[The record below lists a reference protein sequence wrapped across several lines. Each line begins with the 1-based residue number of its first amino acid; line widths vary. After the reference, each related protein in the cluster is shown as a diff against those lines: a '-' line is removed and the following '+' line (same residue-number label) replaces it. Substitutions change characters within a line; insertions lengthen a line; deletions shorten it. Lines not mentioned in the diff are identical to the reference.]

1 MTANAASGYRSRC
14 SILMSGG
21 FDHSGSPEKSPIF
34 QSKRSFHRIHPRP
47 SRKFAGRSLF
57 RIRSTAKMTFGAA
70 TGVSDPRL
78 QKIRGAR
85 AKSAERTLIGHRRRT
100 SRTSFDPCHA
110 KPPRPLTSSSC
121 LPFNPISSYV
131 FPFQTLSAW
140 VFIFYLTQP
149 RLVRHFILDCPSLQL
164 AEFKWSYP
172 ARIRT

>member
-21 FDHSGSPEKSPIF
+21 FDHSGSPEKASIF
-34 QSKRSFHRIHPRP
+34 QSKKSFHRIHPRP

-57 RIRSTAKMTFGAA
+57 RPRYPEPQGWPRGEGQVKAGFE
-70 TGVSDPRL
+70 VRVPRL
-78 QKIRGAR
+78 CGVP
-85 AKSAERTLIGHRRRT
+85 SEREECCRVGSQGLHSGLVCDAPSGHGVRNR
-100 SRTSFDPCHA
+100 HH
-110 KPPRPLTSSSC
+110 
-121 LPFNPISSYV
+121 
-131 FPFQTLSAW
+131 
-140 VFIFYLTQP
+140 TQP